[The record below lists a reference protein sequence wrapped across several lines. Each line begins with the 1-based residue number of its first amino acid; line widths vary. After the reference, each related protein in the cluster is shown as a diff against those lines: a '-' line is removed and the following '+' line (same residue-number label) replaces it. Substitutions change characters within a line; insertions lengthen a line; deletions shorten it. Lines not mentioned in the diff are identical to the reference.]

1 MNGDIPAEDAPGLSV
16 MSRIRKFK
24 ARLAPDGS
32 FADNALTLMT
42 GTAIAQGIQV
52 AAAPVLTR
60 LYSPSDFGVFALYL
74 SITTL
79 ISTFISSSYA
89 FAIVLPEKDEDAVN
103 ILALS
108 VLLAFGASAIT
119 LLSVWLFNA
128 PLARLLGNPAV
139 SRWLYFVPLSVF
151 TVCVFQSL
159 NYWATRR
166 KQFALL
172 ATRQVTQSGV
182 MIGTQ
187 AFSGLMQAGTGGMV
201 AGLIAGQGVAT
212 GLFAGSVLKEDGGR
226 LREVGL
232 AQMLVQSRRY
242 HRFLL
247 FTSPSSLVNV
257 ASAQA
262 PVVLLTAFFSPATAG
277 LFALTQAVVA
287 TPLAFLTTSV
297 KGVFLQRASKDFN
310 RLGNCRRI
318 YMRTLAALF
327 LFGLPPTLL
336 FIVAAPRLISL
347 VFGPEWT
354 VAGEYAQM
362 LSGMYFICFLASTV
376 SCVVDIAGKQQYELA
391 WNLATLAATAA
402 SLGVGGLLHDPKVSI
417 ICYAVSRSVMY
428 AAYLFMS
435 YKFSQGEPSSCTTNI

>member
-1 MNGDIPAEDAPGLSV
+1 MPAADASGLDFL
-16 MSRIRKFK
+16 SRTRRLK
-24 ARLAPDGS
+24 ARFAPAGS

-52 AAAPVLTR
+52 AAAPILTR

-79 ISTFISSSYA
+79 LSTVISSSYA

-108 VLLAFGASAIT
+108 VLLAFGASVIT
-119 LLSVWLFNA
+119 LLAVWLFNA
-128 PLARLLGNPAV
+128 PIARLLGNSAV

-182 MIGTQ
+182 MVGTQ

-201 AGLIAGQGVAT
+201 AGLIAGQGIAT
-212 GLFAGSVLKEDGGR
+212 GMFAGSVLKEDGGR
-226 LREVGL
+226 LRDVGIP
-232 AQMLVQSRRY
+232 AMLVQSRRY
-242 HRFLL
+242 QRFLL
-247 FTSPSSLVNV
+247 FASPSSLVNV
-257 ASAQA
+257 ASLQA
-262 PVVLLTAFFSPATAG
+262 PVVLLTAFFSPVTAG

-287 TPLAFLTTSV
+287 TPLTFLTNSV
-297 KGVFLQRASKDFN
+297 KGVFLERASKDFN
-310 RLGNCRRI
+310 KLGNCRRI
-318 YMRTLAALF
+318 YLRTVGALF
-327 LFGLPPTLL
+327 LFGLAPTVL
-336 FIVAAPRLISL
+336 FVAAAPRLISL
-347 VFGPEWT
+347 VFGPQWE
-354 VAGEYAQM
+354 VAGEYAQI

-376 SCVVDIAGKQQYELA
+376 SCVVDIAGKQHYELA
-391 WNLATLAATAA
+391 WNVSTLAATAA
-402 SLGVGGLLHDPKVSI
+402 AISAGGVLHDPKVSI

-428 AAYLFMS
+428 AGYLFMS
-435 YKFSQGEPSSCTTNI
+435 YKCSQGRTSS